1 MVWTKIQ
8 QFISTQYE
16 SVSSSINNSKD
27 EFSETNTEVK
37 RLTSGNLELNKVSN
51 SLLDDIID
59 LKCHSMRDNL
69 LFIGIPESSET
80 SDGIFANTGDQRV
93 QYDAT
98 SGTAETTTSCTTG
111 ATCSAPTLQQR
122 NDTTEN
128 CEQKVHTFLTK
139 VLKIEESRG
148 KVRVDRA
155 HRIGPYRANRTTP
168 IVAKFVDTT
177 SKLFVKDQLRS
188 VNLRQTSYNVTDQYP
203 HEVQQ
208 RRRDLIP
215 VMIQARKG
223 GKRAS
228 LVRDKLFIN
237 NREYVPPPNTN

>member
-1 MVWTKIQ
+1 MK
-8 QFISTQYE
+8 
-16 SVSSSINNSKD
+16 
-27 EFSETNTEVK
+27 
-37 RLTSGNLELNKVSN
+37 
-51 SLLDDIID
+51 
-59 LKCHSMRDNL
+59 DNL
-69 LFIGIPESSET
+69 LFFGIPESSAT
-80 SDGIFANTGDQRV
+80 SDDIFTNTDDDSV
-93 QYDAT
+93 QCDAT
-98 SGTAETTTSCTTG
+98 SGKADTNTSVTSG
-111 ATCSAPTLQQR
+111 ATGNAPTLQQR
-122 NDTTEN
+122 RDTTEN

-139 VLKIEESRG
+139 VLKIEESCG
-148 KVRVDRA
+148 KVRVDRV
-155 HRIGPYRANRTTP
+155 HRIWPYRANWTTP

-177 SKLFVKDQLRS
+177 YKLFVKDQLRS

-215 VMIQARKG
+215 VMIQARKD